1 MHKIN
6 AFVEMSEL
14 TGISNRHPL
23 LSVIFILFTMAIGFI
38 VIGPLLGF
46 LIALPFYDGS
56 LFELTEKISDPI
68 NNPEIR
74 LALVIIQGSATLFGL
89 ILIPALYLLSME
101 RVNPVQWLTSKTTS
115 GLIILV
121 TTGLVLS
128 FMATN
133 SVFIEWNSTFVFP
146 EFLKDFEHW
155 AREREDLA
163 EKLTKFFVTF
173 DSDGEFLLGVFVIA
187 FLPAIGEEL
196 VFRGMLQPEL
206 YRATGNHH
214 AAVWISAIIFSAF
227 HMQFFGFVPRLFLGA
242 LFGYLYVWS
251 GNLLLP
257 MVAHFVNNGFSVLMM
272 YLYQKGTIPID
283 MEAPE
288 AAPWP
293 LVLIFTALFCALL
306 YYFKKYHQSTNPT
319 AV

>member
-1 MHKIN
+1 
-6 AFVEMSEL
+6 MSEL

-23 LSVIFILFTMAIGFI
+23 ISVIFILLTMAIGFI
-38 VIGPLLGF
+38 VIGPAIGF
-46 LIALPFYDGS
+46 LIALPFYDGNI
-56 LFELTEKISDPI
+56 FELTEKITNPI

-74 LALVIIQGSATLFGL
+74 MPLIIIQGGATLFGL
-89 ILIPALYLLSME
+89 ILIPFLYLLSIE
-101 RVNPVQWLTSKTTS
+101 RVNPVQWLTSKSTTW
-115 GLIILV
+115 LIILV
-121 TTGLVLS
+121 TAAIVLS

-133 SVFIEWNSTFVFP
+133 TVFIEWNATATFP

-163 EKLTKFFVTF
+163 EKLTKFFVAF
-173 DSDGEFLLGVFVIA
+173 ESDGQFLIGVIVIA
-187 FLPAIGEEL
+187 VLPAIGEEL

-206 YRATGNHH
+206 FRATGNHH

-227 HMQFFGFVPRLFLGA
+227 HMQFFGFVPRMLLGA

-257 MVAHFVNNGFSVLMM
+257 MIAHFVNNGFSVLMM
-272 YLYQKGTIPID
+272 YLYQKGTIAVD
-283 MEAPE
+283 MESPE

-293 LVLIFTALFCALL
+293 LVLIFTIIFGALL
-306 YYFKKYHQSTNPT
+306 YYFKKYHQSTNQS
-319 AV
+319 VV

>member
-1 MHKIN
+1 
-6 AFVEMSEL
+6 MSEL

-23 LSVIFILFTMAIGFI
+23 ISVILILFTMAIGFI

-46 LIALPFYDGS
+46 LIALPFYDGTI
-56 LFELTEKISDPI
+56 FELTEKITNPI
-68 NNPEIR
+68 NHPEIR
-74 LALVIIQGSATLFGL
+74 MPLMIIQGGATLFGL
-89 ILIPALYLLSME
+89 ILIPFLYLFSIE
-101 RVNPVQWLTSKTTS
+101 RVNPIQWLTSKTTS
-115 GLIILV
+115 WLIILV
-121 TTGLVLS
+121 TAAIVLS

-133 SVFIEWNSTFVFP
+133 SIFIEWNATFTFP

-173 DSDGEFLLGVFVIA
+173 ETNGQFLIGVVVIA
-187 FLPAIGEEL
+187 VLPAIGEEL

-206 YRATGNHH
+206 FRATGNHH

-227 HMQFFGFVPRLFLGA
+227 HMQFFGFVPRMLLGA
-242 LFGYLYVWS
+242 LFGYLYLWS

-272 YLYQKGTIPID
+272 YLYQKGTVTVD
-283 MEAPE
+283 MESPE
-288 AAPWP
+288 TAPWP
-293 LVLIFTALFCALL
+293 VVLIFTAIFVTLL
-306 YYFKKYHQSTNPT
+306 YYFKKYHQSVNQQTIT
-319 AV
+319 